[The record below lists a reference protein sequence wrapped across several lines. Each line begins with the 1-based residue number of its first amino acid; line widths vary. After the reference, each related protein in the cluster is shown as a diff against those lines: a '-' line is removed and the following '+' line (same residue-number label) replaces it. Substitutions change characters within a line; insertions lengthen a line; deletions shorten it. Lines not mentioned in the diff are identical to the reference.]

1 MTIHIDP
8 KLTISSALREA
19 AMLGWAGA
27 QFHVVASAYFVPKG
41 HIAFGAVTA
50 PRVTDLKEP
59 LLLKALKAGVLPHA
73 YQAVLSPGVAAVAF
87 AKGGDYLRMMTEV
100 NGQPVVQGSDL
111 RIEISGRS
119 EQWHDFAYKT
129 HLWMVN
135 REQAKA
141 GGKLVRVED
150 HPQTDRQEPR
160 KTYIFPSLETMSAF
174 CEYVDSGRL
183 DTLMTSFLRKNPQDP
198 SSNP

>member
-8 KLTISSALREA
+8 KLSISSALREA

-41 HIAFGAVTA
+41 HIAFGALSSA
-50 PRVTDLKEP
+50 RVTDLKEP
-59 LLLKALKAGVLPHA
+59 LLLKALKAGVQPHA
-73 YQAVLSPGVAAVAF
+73 YQAVLSPGAATVAF
-87 AKGGDYLRMMTEV
+87 ARGGDYLKMMTEI

-111 RIEISGRS
+111 RVEISGRDAR
-119 EQWHDFAYKT
+119 WHDFAHQT

-150 HPQTDRQEPR
+150 HPETDRQEAR
-160 KTYIFPSLETMSAF
+160 KIYIFPNLTTMSAF
-174 CEYVDSGRL
+174 CEYVDSGRI

-198 SSNP
+198 TSTP